1 MKKEHLFLLLGI
13 IVLFLLTQNQFTG
26 QVARK
31 AFDSERTV
39 VDTEKVVVPNLQN
52 LLGLTYQN
60 SQNKLTGY
68 TVSIQGSPFGINTNF
83 APPPTDIDNDGD
95 LDMFIPTFTAY
106 GCAIITGCP
115 LGTNAPDFLLMN
127 NGIGDM
133 VYSNT
138 IPQDFDPTM
147 SGAIGD
153 VNGDGL
159 KDIIKTGS
167 YYSFVLPYCGT
178 QDKLLINT
186 GGGNFI
192 DGTTGSSSG
201 PMPCTTGTVCAYP
214 IVGTTGLPADSEI
227 GGSADLGDID
237 NDSDLDLFITNS
249 LNVGLQCTGA
259 TGQNRLYKNDG
270 SGFFTDVTFGPN
282 AGLPNIGKTTIIG
295 KFGDVDNDGDLDIV
309 QVTED
314 IINNI
319 FIIGSSQIQIL
330 KNNGQGLFTI
340 QSGAT
345 PIISNVRLTFFDLA
359 DFDNDNDLDIVLN
372 NIGSNSANY
381 PGIGHIYFLKNNGNG
396 IFALQNTLTVDSYI
410 PKATD
415 IDNDGDQDVFVS
427 WFAQTSPFGGIHRIL
442 KNQGNFN
449 FVIES
454 PYPTFFMSNGLQFSG
469 IIDNLGDLDLD
480 GDKDLVLTRTGNAL
494 QTVRAFENTLF
505 NPPIDNIPPTVSFIS
520 PQNNGFILG
529 SSQTNV
535 QIDAQDNIL
544 VTHVDLFKVSST
556 SSPVMIG
563 TTFTS
568 PSNLYVIPWN
578 HQGETSGL
586 YTLVAV
592 AFDIMNNVGLSSI
605 TVTVDMPPTVTIT
618 NPANGATVSGQITV
632 TATATDNNIVQYVD
646 FYRSAP
652 TVSQVLVCHD
662 TTAPYNCNMNTNSWP
677 SGANT
682 ITARAFDLFV
692 NPAGG
697 SGSQAGET
705 SITVYH

>member
-13 IVLFLLTQNQFTG
+13 ALFLLTQNQFTG
-26 QVARK
+26 QAARK

-39 VDTEKVVVPNLQN
+39 VNIEKVVVPNLPN

-68 TVSIQGSPFGINTNF
+68 TVSVQGVLQGVNTNF
-83 APPPTDIDNDGD
+83 APSPEDLDNDGD
-95 LDMFIPTFTAY
+95 LDMFIPTFTAL
-106 GCAIITGCP
+106 GCAITTGCP
-115 LGTNAPDFLLMN
+115 LGTNAPDFILIN
-127 NGIGDM
+127 NGLGDM
-133 VYSNT
+133 IYINS

-159 KDIIKTGS
+159 KDIIKIGS
-167 YYSFVLPYCGT
+167 YYSFVQPYCGT

-186 GGGNFI
+186 GAGNFV
-192 DGTTGSSSG
+192 DGTLTGASG
-201 PMPCTTGTVCAYP
+201 PAGCIGTVCIYP
-214 IVGTTGLPADSEI
+214 VAGSTGLPFDQEI
-227 GGSADLGDID
+227 GGNANLGDVD
-237 NDSDLDLFITNS
+237 NDGDLDLFITNAM
-249 LNVGLQCTGA
+249 NVGLQCPGA

-270 SGFFTDVTFGPN
+270 QGYFTDVTFGPG
-282 AGLPNIGKTTIIG
+282 AGLPNIGKSTIFG
-295 KFGDVDNDGDLDIV
+295 KLADLDNDGDLDIV
-309 QVTED
+309 QVVESF
-314 IINNI
+314 INNI
-319 FIIGSSQIQIL
+319 FVIGSSEIQIL
-330 KNNGQGLFTI
+330 KNDGQGLFTI

-345 PIISNVRLTFFDLA
+345 PSFSGIRLTLFDLA

-381 PGIGHIYFLKNNGNG
+381 PGVGHINFLKNNGNG
-396 IFALQNTLTVDSYI
+396 IFTLQNTLTVNSYT
-410 PKATD
+410 PKAAD

-427 WFAQTSPFGGIHRIL
+427 WFTQTSPFGGIHSIL

-449 FVIES
+449 FIIES
-454 PYPTFFMSNGLQFSG
+454 PYPTFFMSNGLLFSG

-480 GDKDLVLTRTGNAL
+480 GDKDLVLTRTGNAI
-494 QTVRAFENTLF
+494 QTVRAFENILI
-505 NPPIDNIPPTVSFIS
+505 NPPIDNISPTVSFIS
-520 PQNNGFILG
+520 PLNNDFILG

-535 QIDAQDNIL
+535 QIDAQDNTL
-544 VTHVDLFKVSST
+544 VTHVDLFKVLGT

-568 PSNLYVIPWN
+568 PSNLYIIPWN

-592 AFDIMNNVGLSSI
+592 AFDIMNNAGLSSI

-662 TTAPYNCNMNTNSWP
+662 TSAPYSCNMNTNPWP

-697 SGSQAGET
+697 SGSQSSAT